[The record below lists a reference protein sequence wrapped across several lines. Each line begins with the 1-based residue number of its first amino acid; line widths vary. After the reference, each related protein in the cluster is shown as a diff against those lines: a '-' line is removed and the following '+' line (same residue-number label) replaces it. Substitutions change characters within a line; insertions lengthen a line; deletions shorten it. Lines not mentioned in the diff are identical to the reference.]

1 MSKPWEAY
9 AVEPRQPVGVVE
21 ALDDEGNVI
30 ASTADDDPAAPE
42 APEIDEPVGELP
54 AAAPGAVADQPWA
67 EYGTSAPEEPGL
79 EGSVTADADSPT
91 VDEAGNLINPDG
103 SPVEAR
109 EPEQVGSPEAV
120 WEGVK
125 GGALMGWGDEIQ
137 GFGGGVGS
145 LISGRGFSS
154 GYQQERDAARQR
166 SDDAW
171 DTNPW
176 AYGAGYVP
184 GTLMSAIATRGR
196 GRFAA
201 PEGAS
206 LMTRM
211 GYGAGEGAVQ
221 GAITG
226 AGHADDGGM
235 DTLMGGVT
243 GGAFGAPLGALAVPL
258 SDLIGNVAGRA
269 YRAVAPRRNNLNSG
283 LDALAQR
290 APQNGPAMRAEA
302 DRLIASGVPARITDV
317 VDESGRGVIRDAA
330 GKMTPARDEVV
341 RHADDVYVSMQ
352 DRVAQQ
358 AQRIS
363 DAPQT
368 ARQMQREIAGDDV
381 AGTQGS
387 RGEAMGEAMA
397 PVRNEPVPLNDE
409 VKAIFATREGMAAL
423 RGAEG
428 LMTDPADR
436 AVVRQVMAASRA
448 ATKQADAPP
457 VDPDINYA
465 KNVPGWK
472 DMPEKTKQLIRE
484 QAPDMAVP
492 AAADP
497 WDGVQLTVDMADKIA
512 RAMKG
517 RAAKTPGLERVARD
531 FGNAI
536 RGTAR
541 DANEGYAAALDDY
554 SAASGVADAAGG
566 TGKFDDSKFLSTPP
580 DSYATAVQAAGRE
593 PVGGVVASGRTT
605 IEPRPDGSIG
615 VSMVDEAGQTVR
627 GALRISDDGA
637 TAQVIGVVGEPN
649 TLGPAQLRTAIRDLQ
664 VQYPGLRAI
673 EGARN
678 SGAGAGRQQRIEVGP
693 LNRGLSEA
701 DAMRARARDEVVDR
715 ATSGGGQN
723 APATARQLARG
734 SAQNERSEAL
744 LGPEGAGRL
753 REGMDAEVTRLDN
766 TRFIEPRTG
775 SQTQSRG
782 QDAVVDGFANAVANT
797 TTGGKWAVIHTAA
810 RWLKQGGIK
819 GIDAER
825 LARDAIS
832 EDPLRVGEAIRYLE
846 QKGMKRA
853 RAEKFV
859 NTYAAALAGRAAGK
873 TQDEEP

>member
-269 YRAVAPRRNNLNSG
+269 YRAVVPRRNNLNSG

-302 DRLIASGVPARITDV
+302 DRLDASGVPARITDV

-330 GKMTPARDEVV
+330 GKMTPARDEVA

-352 DRVAQQ
+352 DRVAEQ
-358 AQRIS
+358 ARRNIS

-368 ARQMQREIAGDDV
+368 ARRMQREIAGDDV

-397 PVRNEPVPLNDE
+397 PVRSEPVPLNDE

-428 LMTDPADR
+428 LMTDPAER
-436 AVVRQVMAASRA
+436 AVVRDVMAASRA

-465 KNVPGWK
+465 KSVPGWK

-492 AAADP
+492 AVADP

-566 TGKFDDSKFLSTPP
+566 TGKYADSKFLSTPP
-580 DSYATAVQAAGRE
+580 DSYST
-593 PVGGVVASGRTT
+593 VVNHAN
-605 IEPRPDGSIG
+605 IVPPDG
-615 VSMVDEAGQTVR
+615 
-627 GALRISDDGA
+627 L
-637 TAQVIGVVGEPN
+637 P
-649 TLGPAQLRTAIRDLQ
+649 
-664 VQYPGLRAI
+664 
-673 EGARN
+673 
-678 SGAGAGRQQRIEVGP
+678 
-693 LNRGLSEA
+693 LSEM
-701 DAMRARARDEVVDR
+701 DALAARARDEVVDR

-734 SAQNERSEAL
+734 TAQNARSEAL
-744 LGPEGAGRL
+744 LGPDAARSL

-810 RWLKQGGIK
+810 KWLKQGGIR

-846 QKGMKRA
+846 QKGMRRA
-853 RAEKFV
+853 RAERFV